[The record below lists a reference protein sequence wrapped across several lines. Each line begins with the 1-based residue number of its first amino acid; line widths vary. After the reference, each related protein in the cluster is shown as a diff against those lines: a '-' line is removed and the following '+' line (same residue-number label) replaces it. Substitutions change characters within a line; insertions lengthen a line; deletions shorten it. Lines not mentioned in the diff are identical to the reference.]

1 MNTADPREVI
11 AQSPM
16 SRLQIV
22 AIILCILL
30 NALDGFDVLAISFAS
45 PGIAETWGIER
56 AALGLVLS
64 MELIGMA
71 IGSIL
76 LGTVADRY
84 GRRPTILGCL
94 IVMSGGMYLA
104 AIAHDVTTLSVVRFA
119 TGLGIGGMLASTN
132 AMVAEF
138 SNSRRRHL
146 AVALMAGGYPVGAIV
161 GGIIASMLLAHF
173 DWRSV
178 FIFGSVATGIFIPL
192 AYFCLPESV
201 EYLVQKRP
209 QHALQSINIIMRK
222 MGHAAIE
229 VLPTISHQETRT
241 GLRELLSPQLIRITL
256 LLTVAYFAHIMTF
269 YFILKWIP
277 KIVVDMGFVASM
289 AGGVL
294 VWANVGGAAGALV
307 LSLLT
312 QKIDVRNLV
321 IGAMV
326 LAFVM
331 VTVFGYSSPDLQQL
345 SLFAALAGF
354 FTNSAVVGLYA
365 IFAQAFP
372 ARVRAGG
379 TGLVIGVGRGGA
391 ALGPVVAGVL
401 FSTGQG
407 LPTVA
412 LLMALGSLVAA
423 GALLLLKPSAG
434 NTSSSEVKKA
444 AACS

>member
-11 AQSPM
+11 AQSPL
-16 SRLQIV
+16 SRPQIV
-22 AIILCILL
+22 VIILCILL

-45 PGIAETWGIER
+45 PGIAETWGVDR

-71 IGSIL
+71 IGSIV
-76 LGTVADRY
+76 LGSLADRI

-94 IVMSGGMYLA
+94 TIMSGGMYLA
-104 AIAHDVTTLSVVRFA
+104 AIANDITTLSVVRFI

-138 SNSRRRHL
+138 SNRRRRHL
-146 AVALMAGGYPVGAIV
+146 AVALMAGGYPVGAII

-178 FIFGSVATGIFIPL
+178 FIFGAIATAAFLPL
-192 AYFCLPESV
+192 AFFCLPESV

-209 QHALQSINIIMRK
+209 KNALHNINNIMRK
-222 MGHAAIE
+222 MGHSAVEA
-229 VLPTISHQETRT
+229 LPVISPQETRT
-241 GLRELLSPQLIRITL
+241 GLRELLSPQLVRITL

-277 KIVVDMGFVASM
+277 KIVVDMGFVAST

-326 LAFVM
+326 MAFVM

-372 ARVRAGG
+372 TRVRAGG

-401 FSTGQG
+401 FSTGQS

-412 LLMALGSLVAA
+412 LLMALGSLLAA
-423 GALLLLKPSAG
+423 AALLLLKPSG
-434 NTSSSEVKKA
+434 DKQSSTGGKQTA
-444 AACS
+444 TCS